1 MDHGEPVSNFSP
13 PRPNRPPQE
22 VDEPASHSAL
32 RDDDDTRN
40 DRSSRTRRKIVREAT
55 TTASAGL
62 LLLPRRHSR
71 PRARAPF
78 GVADAAALVALAA
91 AVYANTLHADFTFDD
106 EFAIVSNAA
115 VLAGARSHDAG
126 AGSVWGNDFWG
137 QNITSETSHKSW
149 RPLTTLTFRLNARV
163 AGLEHAEDAPGD
175 APAGRHPDDPERTDP
190 TAERPRPRPRPFG
203 FHAVN
208 VLLHCVAVLLVH
220 ALCLRLAEPLF
231 AEEDDEDDDE
241 DDDDDEDEE
250 DEDVG
255 AKDVGPRRDPT
266 VRRRRAFAWLAAAL
280 FAAHPVHAEAV
291 ASAVGRADV
300 LAAVFALTAVLA
312 NADASARA
320 GGESRGGRGG
330 VFARR
335 GFAAANVLLAALCK
349 ETGVCVVAPLVAW
362 DALRVGDRGADSRRD
377 LSGNS
382 SETDSPKGSAK
393 DSVVGG
399 SALQKGSAR
408 RPFPRRFRRA
418 LGRVLAAHAP
428 SFAAGL
434 AYLIARRH
442 VTRGGAD
449 SDSSSFS
456 LSDRLVRKVEN
467 PVARAKGFVRSAL
480 AAGQAHAQYARLA
493 FWPSAL
499 SCDWSHACL
508 PEVTEWADPRNLAPL
523 FLYAAALEASRRLLA
538 GAAASRRAS
547 RAARWVAIA
556 SLAPLAPALHVVPG
570 LVVGTFVAERLM
582 YLPALGACVL
592 FAFVSTTGMRASRT
606 STRRTRRRA
615 ERKKNEE
622 APSSSKKKKK
632 PVAGTALACPLL
644 RSFALLRSVFV
655 PLFVLTLACARTT
668 SRNVDWASDVALFA
682 SANATCPNG
691 AKVRL
696 NLGILARRAGDW
708 ATAEREFVAARRI
721 EPGYCD
727 PTYWRAVVA
736 LDRGVYERGAALL
749 AEAGGCPWTAEKAA
763 EGVAK
768 VRAALVDDTT
778 RAATAESESGSGSRD
793 EGEKYPER
801 RALAEAAAAWENAA
815 LLVGAATEEMRRVFE
830 REGLDLN
837 EDAFEEGSSA
847 RDRDPDFDFEGGRG
861 RGTLA
866 RSFPPPGGDE
876 PASPR
881 SNRARCLSRRAAL
894 ASALAS
900 ELFRRAFVLAGGRF
914 DSAAPPFFAL
924 PEALAADLHAHF
936 RDASCGGGGVKKTG
950 DPNDSPNDSP
960 NDVALRVRLVHAT
973 QGADVEDPRGHAAWA
988 EALAGVPGRA
998 REAATHFA
1006 VAAEIGE
1013 RRRIAEEGGGG
1024 EEGLQVCV
1032 VVCEGG
1038 AEAAGG
1044 LF

>member
-1 MDHGEPVSNFSP
+1 M
-13 PRPNRPPQE
+13 
-22 VDEPASHSAL
+22 
-32 RDDDDTRN
+32 
-40 DRSSRTRRKIVREAT
+40 
-55 TTASAGL
+55 
-62 LLLPRRHSR
+62 
-71 PRARAPF
+71 
-78 GVADAAALVALAA
+78 
-91 AVYANTLHADFTFDD
+91 YANTLHADFTFDD

-175 APAGRHPDDPERTDP
+175 APAGRHPHDPERTDP

-231 AEEDDEDDDE
+231 AEEDDEDDD
-241 DDDDDEDEE
+241 DDEDEDEE

-255 AKDVGPRRDPT
+255 AEDVGPRRDPT
-266 VRRRRAFAWLAAAL
+266 VRRRRAFAWLASAL

-362 DALRVGDRGADSRRD
+362 DALRVGDRGTDSRRD

-382 SETDSPKGSAK
+382 SASSETDSRVIGSAK

-547 RAARWVAIA
+547 RAARWVAVA

-615 ERKKNEE
+615 ERKKNDE
-622 APSSSKKKKK
+622 APSSSKKNKK
-632 PVAGTALACPLL
+632 PVAGTAASLLRSFGLPSFGRRPLL

-736 LDRGVYERGAALL
+736 LDRGAYERGAALL

-768 VRAALVDDTT
+768 VRAALVDEPA
-778 RAATAESESGSGSRD
+778 RAAPAESESGSESGSRD

-815 LLVGAATEEMRRVFE
+815 LLVGAATEEKRRFFE

-847 RDRDPDFDFEGGRG
+847 RDRDPDFDFDFAGGEEEEHSLARFRRRESTSRRRRG
-861 RGTLA
+861 RIARGVSRGAPRSRPRSRPSSSAA
-866 RSFPPPGGDE
+866 RSYSREDGSIPPRLRFSPSRRR
-876 PASPR
+876 SPR
-881 SNRARCLSRRAAL
+881 TFTRISATRR
-894 ASALAS
+894 
-900 ELFRRAFVLAGGRF
+900 
-914 DSAAPPFFAL
+914 
-924 PEALAADLHAHF
+924 
-936 RDASCGGGGVKKTG
+936 
-950 DPNDSPNDSP
+950 
-960 NDVALRVRLVHAT
+960 
-973 QGADVEDPRGHAAWA
+973 
-988 EALAGVPGRA
+988 
-998 REAATHFA
+998 
-1006 VAAEIGE
+1006 
-1013 RRRIAEEGGGG
+1013 AEEG
-1024 EEGLQVCV
+1024 E
-1032 VVCEGG
+1032 
-1038 AEAAGG
+1038 
-1044 LF
+1044 

>member
-1 MDHGEPVSNFSP
+1 ME
-13 PRPNRPPQE
+13 
-22 VDEPASHSAL
+22 
-32 RDDDDTRN
+32 
-40 DRSSRTRRKIVREAT
+40 
-55 TTASAGL
+55 
-62 LLLPRRHSR
+62 
-71 PRARAPF
+71 
-78 GVADAAALVALAA
+78 
-91 AVYANTLHADFTFDD
+91 
-106 EFAIVSNAA
+106 
-115 VLAGARSHDAG
+115 
-126 AGSVWGNDFWG
+126 
-137 QNITSETSHKSW
+137 SW

-175 APAGRHPDDPERTDP
+175 APRGKAPRRPRAHRPDRRAPAPAPAPVRVPRRERP
-190 TAERPRPRPRPFG
+190 PPLRRGPPRPRPLPPPRRT
-203 FHAVN
+203 
-208 VLLHCVAVLLVH
+208 
-220 ALCLRLAEPLF
+220 AL
-231 AEEDDEDDDE
+231 AEEDDEEDDE

-255 AKDVGPRRDPT
+255 AKDRPSPRPDA

-330 VFARR
+330 SARR

-408 RPFPRRFRRA
+408 RPFPRRFWRA

-523 FLYAAALEASRRLLA
+523 FLYAAALGASRRLLA

-547 RAARWVAIA
+547 RAARWVAVA
-556 SLAPLAPALHVVPG
+556 SLAPLAPVLHVVPG

-615 ERKKNEE
+615 ERKMNDE
-622 APSSSKKKKK
+622 APSSSEKKKTRT
-632 PVAGTALACPLL
+632 PPAPSLL
-644 RSFALLRSVFV
+644 RASSLRVRPSVRSHAGLRS
-655 PLFVLTLACARTT
+655 
-668 SRNVDWASDVALFA
+668 
-682 SANATCPNG
+682 
-691 AKVRL
+691 
-696 NLGILARRAGDW
+696 
-708 ATAEREFVAARRI
+708 
-721 EPGYCD
+721 
-727 PTYWRAVVA
+727 
-736 LDRGVYERGAALL
+736 
-749 AEAGGCPWTAEKAA
+749 
-763 EGVAK
+763 
-768 VRAALVDDTT
+768 
-778 RAATAESESGSGSRD
+778 
-793 EGEKYPER
+793 
-801 RALAEAAAAWENAA
+801 
-815 LLVGAATEEMRRVFE
+815 
-830 REGLDLN
+830 
-837 EDAFEEGSSA
+837 
-847 RDRDPDFDFEGGRG
+847 
-861 RGTLA
+861 
-866 RSFPPPGGDE
+866 
-876 PASPR
+876 
-881 SNRARCLSRRAAL
+881 
-894 ASALAS
+894 
-900 ELFRRAFVLAGGRF
+900 
-914 DSAAPPFFAL
+914 
-924 PEALAADLHAHF
+924 
-936 RDASCGGGGVKKTG
+936 
-950 DPNDSPNDSP
+950 
-960 NDVALRVRLVHAT
+960 NDVA
-973 QGADVEDPRGHAAWA
+973 
-988 EALAGVPGRA
+988 
-998 REAATHFA
+998 
-1006 VAAEIGE
+1006 
-1013 RRRIAEEGGGG
+1013 
-1024 EEGLQVCV
+1024 
-1032 VVCEGG
+1032 
-1038 AEAAGG
+1038 
-1044 LF
+1044 